1 MKKFSNY
8 ESWFCEYE
16 KYLDSLFLKIK
27 YVLKTK
33 DMVYKDYQFDTFC
46 KLIYKKSSKF

>member
-1 MKKFSNY
+1 MKKFKDY
-8 ESWFCEYE
+8 ESWYNEYK
-16 KYLDSLFLKIK
+16 KYLDSLFSKIM

-33 DMVYKDYQFDTFC
+33 DMIYKEYQFDTFC